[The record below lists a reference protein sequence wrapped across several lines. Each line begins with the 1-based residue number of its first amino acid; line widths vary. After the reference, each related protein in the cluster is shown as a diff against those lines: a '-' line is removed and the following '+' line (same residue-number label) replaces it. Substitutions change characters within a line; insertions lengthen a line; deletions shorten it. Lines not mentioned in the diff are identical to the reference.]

1 MRCGVKKRLRKILA
15 GSLPTEEL
23 AHVYNSYD
31 IIGDIA
37 VVRLNGA
44 SRKYGQIIAEAVMK
58 VHRNVRT
65 VLAQMSPVYGEFRLR
80 KLEHI
85 AGENKTI
92 TVHRESGCLISVDV
106 EKCYFSPRLFHE
118 RLRISKQVKSGET
131 VLNMFAGVGTFSI
144 IIAKHSNA
152 GKIYSIDINPAAVKY
167 MQENIRLNRVYGRV
181 IPIEGDAKDIIQE
194 RLYQIADRVLMPFP
208 EKAFQCLPYAL
219 SALKMEG
226 GYLHYYDFEHADRGE
241 HAVEKVKAKVAGK
254 LESLSVN
261 FEIPFGR
268 IVRTIGPNW
277 YQIVLDVFVS
287 DNFDKFNKTA

>member
-1 MRCGVKKRLRKILA
+1 MKKRLRKILEER
-15 GSLPTEEL
+15 LPPEEL
-23 AHVYNSYD
+23 AYVYNSYD

-37 VVRLNGA
+37 IVRLNET

-65 VLAQMSPVYGEFRLR
+65 VLAQISPVYGEFRLR

-92 TVHRESGCLISVDV
+92 TVHRESGCLLSVDV

-118 RLRISKQVKSGET
+118 RLRVSKQVKSGEI
-131 VLNMFAGVGTFSI
+131 VVNMFAGVGAFSI

-167 MQENIRLNRVYGRV
+167 MHENIRLNRVYGKV
-181 IPIEGDAKDIIQE
+181 IPMEGDAKDIIQE
-194 RLYQIADRVLMPFP
+194 RLCHLADRVLMPLP
-208 EKAFQCLPYAL
+208 EKAFQYLPYAL
-219 SALKMEG
+219 SALKMDG
-226 GYLHYYDFEHADRGE
+226 GYVHYYDFEHADRSE
-241 HAVEKVKAKVAGK
+241 IAVEKVKAKVGGK
-254 LESLSVN
+254 LEGLSVN

-268 IVRTIGPNW
+268 VVRTTGPNW
-277 YQIVLDVFVS
+277 YQIVLDIFVS
-287 DNFDKFNKTA
+287 GKSGKFNKLA